1 MSNLRSTGQLPLK
14 TSMTNKWKAQAPSS
28 EILERQTRALEDSLN
43 KLKLAMHPEKAK
55 ATTDKNAP
63 IWDKGKAGPLSQYA
77 NHVLRDEPR
86 RVFDAN
92 KPTKIRV
99 LGDEPPGII

>member
-1 MSNLRSTGQLPLK
+1 
-14 TSMTNKWKAQAPSS
+14 
-28 EILERQTRALEDSLN
+28 
-43 KLKLAMHPEKAK
+43 
-55 ATTDKNAP
+55 
-63 IWDKGKAGPLSQYA
+63 SQYA